1 MKYLI
6 TNIKYSIEQEDID
19 NYREAEDINENISDE
34 EIKEKIKDSLPTH
47 LIVEPDEDNDD
58 LEEAL
63 NNEISNATGWCI
75 ETYSAEEL
83 VNIFS
88 IEISLILNGEYYPES
103 DIQIGTFDTYESAY
117 SIARNIVAQNADL
130 YECYIY
136 ELDKDYNIIH
146 STRIF

>member
-19 NYREAEDINENISDE
+19 NYREDEDIDENTFDE
-34 EIKEKIKDSLPTH
+34 EIKEEIERSLPTH

-75 ETYSAEEL
+75 ETYQAEEL
-83 VNIFS
+83 VNVFS
-88 IEISLILNGEYYPES
+88 IEISLILNGKYYPES
-103 DIQIGTFDTYESAY
+103 DIQVGIFNTYESAY
-117 SIARNIVAQNADL
+117 AIAKNIAVQNADL

-136 ELDKDYNIIH
+136 ELDKDYNIINT
-146 STRIF
+146 TRIF